1 MKKIKKFFAI
11 LVAFMVMFSGFG
23 YAKAAS
29 VVNEGNILDD
39 NNEPF
44 FKARDVTY
52 TAEYIWAKLRT
63 SDGDIAYCLDF
74 GKNWP
79 DSGTGVSYKDSID
92 PADAG
97 LIYIIQHGASDY
109 KNPTNQERYVT
120 QGAIW
125 LYVTNSNTFSREFDD
140 PHGLLARMNTLVREA
155 KQAKASGNVNSG
167 VINEIN
173 TPSTYLTKQDGL
185 YVSSVITPA
194 ISGVNTY
201 SVSLTSTE
209 GWGCVQGEHCRTGI
223 FPENNNVNDEGVF
236 EASFDA
242 GEGFIVKAPAGLSS
256 NAKITVS
263 VSITT
268 KAHVISPSVNSDYQR
283 VVTLSDTDKRITKSI
298 NLTLAPVC
306 VDYKIVG
313 DVIPDPNL
321 TDPTPEKNCFN
332 KGKNYTQERE
342 LTSKTGCTFKGWFTE
357 ENLTGKWV
365 DGTALENDMT
375 LYGAWDCPEK
385 VTVPPTA
392 ASTPL
397 IILGSGLAIVAG
409 GFGYYIF
416 KVKKA

>member
-1 MKKIKKFFAI
+1 MKKFKSFFAI

-44 FKARDVTY
+44 FKAKDAAY
-52 TAEYIWAKLRT
+52 TVEYIWAKLRT
-63 SDGDIAYCLDF
+63 SDGDVAYCLDF
-74 GKNWP
+74 GKSWP
-79 DSGTGVSYKDSID
+79 DSGTGLDYRDTID

-97 LIYIIQHGASDY
+97 LIYIIEHGANDY
-109 KNPTNQERYVT
+109 RNPTNQERYVT

-125 LYVTNSNTFSREFDD
+125 LYVTNSNTFSRPFND
-140 PHGLLARMNTLVREA
+140 PYGLLARMNELVSDA
-155 KQAKASGNVNSG
+155 KRAKTSGNVNGGTIDDITGNSDMLLSENGKYYESSLITPTVRG
-167 VINEIN
+167 V
-173 TPSTYLTKQDGL
+173 STYT
-185 YVSSVITPA
+185 
-194 ISGVNTY
+194 
-201 SVSLTSTE
+201 VSLS
-209 GWGCVQGEHCRTGI
+209 GSSDAQIVSNSGEAKTT
-223 FPENNNVNDEGVF
+223 FN
-236 EASFDA
+236 A
-242 GEGFIVKAPAGLSS
+242 GEGFKVRVSSTLGAG
-256 NAKITVS
+256 VS
-263 VSITT
+263 VGVNVSIKT
-268 KAHVISPSVNSDYQR
+268 KAYVLSPNVNGNYQR
-283 VVTLSDTDKRITKSI
+283 VISLGNAEKTISKSLNLRTVDT
-298 NLTLAPVC
+298 VC

-321 TDPTPEKNCFN
+321 TDPTPGKNCVI
-332 KGKNYTQERE
+332 KGSNYTQENK
-342 LTSKTGCTFKGWFTE
+342 LTTRTDCTFKGWFLN
-357 ENLTGKWV
+357 ENLSGSWT
-365 DGTALENDMT
+365 DGDALNNDMT